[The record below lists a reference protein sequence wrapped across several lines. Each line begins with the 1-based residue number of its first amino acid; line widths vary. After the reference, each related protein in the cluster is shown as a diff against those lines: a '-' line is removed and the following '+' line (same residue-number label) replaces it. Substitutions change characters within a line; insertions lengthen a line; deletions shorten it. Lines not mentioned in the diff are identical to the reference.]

1 MKKMPTPKYR
11 RILLKLSGEALG
23 GESGVGI
30 CPKAVFRMAE
40 QIREVRDLGVQ
51 VVVVVGG
58 GNIYRG
64 QSGSERGI
72 ERATGDYMGMLATVI
87 NALALQDAL
96 EKLGVPTRVQ
106 SAITMAQVAE
116 PFIRRRAVRHLEKG
130 RVVIFGGG
138 TGNPFFSTDTAAAL
152 RANEIGAE
160 VILKATK
167 VDGVYDRDPKKH
179 PHAKRYRRITY
190 LEALKRRLQV
200 MDSTAFSLCMDN
212 HMPIIVFDLFKPHN
226 LRRVVLGEPVGTLV
240 TDGATGRKVAAARAA
255 RGES

>member
-1 MKKMPTPKYR
+1 MAAIKEIKHPKYG

-30 CPKAVFRMAE
+30 SPEAVQNMAR
-40 QIREVRDLGVQ
+40 QIGEVRELGVQ

-58 GNIYRG
+58 GNIFRG
-64 QSGSERGI
+64 LSGSERGI

-96 EKLGVPTRVQ
+96 EKLGIATRVQ

-138 TGNPFFSTDTAAAL
+138 TGNPYFSTDTAAAL

-167 VDGVYDRDPKKH
+167 VDGIYDSDPKKN
-179 PHAKRYRRITY
+179 PHAKRFSQITY
-190 LEALKRRLQV
+190 LEALQKQLKV

-212 HMPIIVFDLFKPHN
+212 KMPLIVFDLFRPHN
-226 LRRVVLGEPVGTLV
+226 LKRVVMGDKVGTLV
-240 TDGATGRKVAAARAA
+240 R
-255 RGES
+255 

>member
-1 MKKMPTPKYR
+1 MKRAKQPKYR
-11 RILLKLSGEALG
+11 RVLLKLSGEALG
-23 GESGVGI
+23 GESRVGI
-30 CPKAVFRMAE
+30 SPEAVQSMAE
-40 QIREVRDLGVQ
+40 QIREVRELGVQ

-64 QSGSERGI
+64 LPGSERGI

-96 EKLGVPTRVQ
+96 EKLRVATRVQ

-116 PFIRRRAVRHLEKG
+116 AFIRRRAVRHLEKG

-138 TGNPFFSTDTAAAL
+138 TGNPYFSTDTAAAL
-152 RANEIGAE
+152 RANEIGAD

-167 VDGVYDRDPKKH
+167 VDGVYDSDPKRNSK
-179 PHAKRYRRITY
+179 AKRYSKLTY
-190 LEALKRRLQV
+190 LEALQKRLKV

-212 HMPIIVFDLFKPHN
+212 KMPIVVFDLFRPHN
-226 LRRVVLGEPVGTLV
+226 LKRVVMGEKVGTVV
-240 TDGATGRKVAAARAA
+240 TD
-255 RGES
+255 